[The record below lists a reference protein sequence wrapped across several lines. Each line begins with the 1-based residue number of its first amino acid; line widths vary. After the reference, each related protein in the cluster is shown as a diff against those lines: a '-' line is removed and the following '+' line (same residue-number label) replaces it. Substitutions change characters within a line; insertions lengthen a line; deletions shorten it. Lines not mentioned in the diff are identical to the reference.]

1 MLHRQPPGS
10 SRFGKRGHVE
20 LQQGDVPVPPPVSQP
35 AVSATADPIGKAL
48 RWSVGAIVAMFL
60 MVAVAFGTGG
70 GSLFGGLIGGL
81 LGAQLARKVMGTPS
95 PTAAA
100 PAATA
105 PHATAPST
113 NVQRGGFGSTASSG
127 SGFFS
132 GS

>member
-1 MLHRQPPGS
+1 MLHKQPSGPSG
-10 SRFGKRGHVE
+10 FGKRGHVE
-20 LQQGDVPVPPPVSQP
+20 LDRADTTVPPPVSAPP
-35 AVSATADPIGKAL
+35 ASAPADPVGRAL
-48 RWSVGAIVAMFL
+48 RWSVGAIAAMFL

-70 GSLFGGLIGGL
+70 GSLFGGLLGGL
-81 LGAQLARKVMGTPS
+81 LGAQLAKKLMGTPS
-95 PTAAA
+95 TTAVA

-105 PHATAPST
+105 PSATAPAT